1 VDVVPRIVLPVAYLA
16 ALWWLFEAPAQG
28 HRAQFVV
35 ASLALPWAA
44 STALLWIARPA
55 ADAVLPELT
64 SRRALIVL
72 AVGVLSAAFTGWHA
86 LLLLAATLLAVRIGM
101 GLSYQRWGGIRAASL
116 AWVRESLAVAILL
129 IARLPA
135 GSL

>member
-1 VDVVPRIVLPVAYLA
+1 
-16 ALWWLFEAPAQG
+16 
-28 HRAQFVV
+28 
-35 ASLALPWAA
+35 
-44 STALLWIARPA
+44 LLWIARPA